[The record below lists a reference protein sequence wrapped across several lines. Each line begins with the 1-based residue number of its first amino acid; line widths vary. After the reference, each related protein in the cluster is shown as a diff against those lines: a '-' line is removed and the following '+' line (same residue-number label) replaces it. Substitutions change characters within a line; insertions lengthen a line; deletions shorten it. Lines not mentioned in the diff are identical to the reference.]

1 MEKVILRR
9 VQEYNPEVIQ
19 NIITEG
25 LDELGVDKRA
35 KKNITIKPNV
45 VLAHHKVAPS
55 AYTRPEFLDGLIGAL
70 RISFRENSKITI
82 AEKTGAGLPTSR
94 MFRRAGYGYLKKRHG
109 IRLLPL
115 EEDKKSQI
123 SLSKGTV
130 HKTITTGSSITSNDF
145 LVYAPKLK
153 SNVLSHGLTASLK
166 LNIGIL
172 MDRERMWNHNFKLD
186 QKIVDLL
193 EVGLPDLIVTDAI
206 EAAVGGNQMTQ
217 HGIFLGVVVLA
228 TNPVAHDAV
237 CAHILNLNPR
247 KIPYLNLAS
256 QRGYGPL
263 DLKEIGIVGDV
274 SLEEIQKRTKTW
286 DLGLKRVDK
295 LDTGMKILCGLPY
308 CAGGCQG
315 VFLDWLYMIK
325 DRKSKLWKNLP
336 DWTVVIGRYKG
347 DVSAKRLMK
356 IGSCTDIEG
365 RVNARRQVKI
375 KGCPPKHK
383 DLVLF
388 WLLRGKVFNPIFRV
402 DLIID
407 AYFFLFLSWCK
418 RLLSRR
424 L

>member
-193 EVGLPDLIVTDAI
+193 EVGFPDLIVTDAI